1 MRRMAW
7 STTDTVATIA
17 AVAQVSAAVFT
28 GVMARRTHG
37 LGTQTKAMAEE
48 TQRAANAAEQ
58 QAKATEA
65 LVAEAQLDREASW
78 SPNLTRNVV
87 TSTMNPTEEANRQ
100 GPPGYS
106 EKVTLTNVGRGQAV
120 NCTYVFRRSG
130 DNYWCILRHPGLSG
144 GDSASELAAS
154 PGKGNPPW
162 ELLEPS
168 PHDPDQTAR
177 LQGALFCEDVFG
189 NRIRFPI
196 GRRGRDVSRPED
208 EHRPAW
214 ATSPV
219 IWP

>member
-1 MRRMAW
+1 MAW

-37 LGTQTKAMAEE
+37 LATETRQMAEE
-48 TQRAANAAEQ
+48 TKRAADAAETQ
-58 QAKATEA
+58 SIATQS
-65 LVAEAQLDREASW
+65 LVAEAQLEREAAW
-78 SPNLTRNVV
+78 SPHLTRNVV
-87 TSTMNPTEEANRQ
+87 TSTMNPSGEANRQ

-106 EKVTLTNVGRGQAV
+106 EKVILTNVGRGQAV
-120 NCTYVFRRSG
+120 NCAYVFRRTS
-130 DNYWCILRHPGLSG
+130 DNHWCSLRHPGLAG
-144 GDSASELAAS
+144 GDSASEAMAS
-154 PGKGNPPW
+154 PGQGDPPW
-162 ELLEPS
+162 ELFTPS

-196 GRRGRDVSRPED
+196 GRRGRDVSRPDD
-208 EHRPAW
+208 ERRPAW